1 MFSHDRPAQG
11 RSLARSA
18 PWEVIYPARIINKC
32 SASQASSTEPDRDA
46 KFLAMLPRIRRQ
58 AAYRLRRLP
67 TEERV
72 EAIQEVVASTFVSY
86 VRLIERGKAEL
97 AFAGPLA
104 RYAACQ
110 YLRGRRVGSRM
121 NACDVTS
128 DYCQRRKKIM
138 VEQLDHFDD
147 PTSEWEQLVVE
158 DRHSTPAVIAATRVD
173 FRAWLESLPER
184 TRHVAETLATGEATS
199 HVARMFGCS
208 ASRISQ
214 LRREL
219 YRGWLAFT
227 GDVVPATSSA
237 LA

>member
-1 MFSHDRPAQG
+1 MESHLP
-11 RSLARSA
+11 ST
-18 PWEVIYPARIINKC
+18 NKC
-32 SASQASSTEPDRDA
+32 SASQATSIEPDRDA

-58 AAYRLRRLP
+58 AGYYLRRLP

-72 EAIQEVVASTFVSY
+72 DAIQEVVASAFVSY
-86 VRLIERGKAEL
+86 VCLIERGKAEL
-97 AFAGPLA
+97 AFAGPLV

-110 YLRGRRVGSRM
+110 YFRGRRVGNPM

-138 VEQLDHFDD
+138 VEQLDHFDEHCR
-147 PTSEWEQLVVE
+147 EWEQLVVE
-158 DRHSTPAVIAATRVD
+158 DRRSTPANIAATRLD

-199 HVARMFGCS
+199 HVARSFGCS
-208 ASRISQ
+208 ASRVSQ

-219 YRGWLAFT
+219 YEAWCVFT
-227 GDVVPATSSA
+227 GEAAPLASAA

>member
-1 MFSHDRPAQG
+1 MESHLP
-11 RSLARSA
+11 STN
-18 PWEVIYPARIINKC
+18 INRC
-32 SASQASSTEPDRDA
+32 SPPQASSAEPDRDA
-46 KFLAMLPRIRRQ
+46 NFLAMLPRIRRQ
-58 AAYRLRRLP
+58 AGYYLRRLP
-67 TEERV
+67 SQERV
-72 EAIQEVVASTFVSY
+72 EAIQEVVASAFVSY
-86 VRLIERGKAEL
+86 VRLIEQGKAEL

-128 DYCQRRKKIM
+128 DYCHRRKKIM

-147 PTSEWEQLVVE
+147 PTGEWEQLVVE
-158 DRHSTPAVIAATRVD
+158 DRHSTPAEVATTRID
-173 FRAWLESLPER
+173 FGAWLESLPER

-214 LRREL
+214 VRREL

>member
-1 MFSHDRPAQG
+1 MESHLP
-11 RSLARSA
+11 ST
-18 PWEVIYPARIINKC
+18 NKC
-32 SASQASSTEPDRDA
+32 SASQATSIEPDRDA

-58 AAYRLRRLP
+58 AGYDLRRLP

-110 YLRGRRVGSRM
+110 YFRGRRVGNPM
-121 NACDVTS
+121 NGHDITS
-128 DYCQRRKKIM
+128 AYCQWRKKIM
-138 VEQLDHFDD
+138 VEQLDQFDD
-147 PTSEWEQLVVE
+147 PTCEWEQLVVE
-158 DRHSTPAVIAATRVD
+158 DKHSTPAEVAMARLD

-184 TRHVAETLATGEATS
+184 TRQVAETLATGEETS
-199 HVARMFGCS
+199 HAARMFGCS

-219 YRGWLAFT
+219 YEAWCVFT
-227 GDVVPATSSA
+227 GEVVPATSSA
-237 LA
+237 WA